1 MKAGILVVGLALF
14 GAVLWTSGVLTPAA
28 RNLLITEISAMP
40 LGNGGAA
47 AVLTIENQGQPDT
60 LMGVSS
66 TMADAHFQSADLGLP
81 IPVGKSS
88 LALDAA
94 HVMLMNP
101 VTQLEDGTLIP
112 LTLSFETAGE
122 VSAKARFKVPEPGS
136 MAAHMA
142 MGHGGMMHTATN
154 APVPTLAL
162 SATQDGNGWT
172 AQITTENFTFAED
185 LQDGD
190 HVPGTG
196 HGHIYVGDVKLGR
209 VFSDSF
215 AIGALPKGEHQLRVT
230 LNTNDHRAYA
240 VDGQPISAETIIT
253 VD

>member
-1 MKAGILVVGLALF
+1 MLAVL
-14 GAVLWTSGVLTPAA
+14 GVALWTSGALTPAA
-28 RNLLITEISAMP
+28 RHLLITDVSASP
-40 LGNGGAA
+40 IGDGGAA
-47 AVLTIENQGQPDT
+47 AVLTTENQGQPDT
-60 LMGVSS
+60 LTGVSS
-66 TMADAHFQSADLGLP
+66 TMGHAQFQSADRGLP
-81 IPVGKSS
+81 IPAGTSS

-94 HVMLMNP
+94 HIMIMNQETP
-101 VTQLEDGTLIP
+101 LEDGTLIP
-112 LTLSFETAGE
+112 LTLSFATAGE
-122 VSAKARFKVPEPGS
+122 VSAKARFTIPEPGS

-142 MGHGGMMHTATN
+142 MGHGGMMHDVTD
-154 APVPTLAL
+154 APAPTLAL
-162 SATQDGNGWT
+162 SVTADGDGWT
-172 AQITTENFTFAED
+172 AQITTENFTFAEE

-240 VDGQPISAETIIT
+240 VDGQPIVAETIIT